1 MPDGEDTTVEHA
13 QPTARP
19 DAPVDDL
26 LERAEADLIEL
37 DRLTTHDQVAGYG
50 RIHNSLVQALAQTSD
65 APAPGAGRPAPG
77 RPVPGR
83 PTSGRP
89 VPGRPGA

>member
-1 MPDGEDTTVEHA
+1 MEHA

-19 DAPVDDL
+19 EAPVDDL
-26 LERAEADLIEL
+26 LERAEADLVEL

-50 RIHNSLVQALAQTSD
+50 RIHDALVQALARTAD
-65 APAPGAGRPAPG
+65 APAPGGARPAPGRPAPG

-83 PTSGRP
+83 P
-89 VPGRPGA
+89 GA